1 VRFLQPP
8 ETTDYKDERARSRKR
23 SGKQVAMPVL
33 FPGAPDLRNPAM
45 GNSGAPNIRSAMFTM
60 PIERL
65 TFAQLGLMGLK
76 AAPKPRLAYSLA
88 GRRSA
93 KKELLPIISRF
104 NNFGN
109 LSLDSDGNSG
119 NGYAFVQNAANP
131 SNGQLI
137 SRGDF
142 TALVMHYRLRG
153 ADSVVAFSQ
162 TSVVGYSGE
171 QMANDIAI
179 GWAGSTELNE
189 LFARD
194 RYAFANLSVTIGDL
208 GGESGE
214 GDALRSI
221 ELAGAVWSGVYD
233 MKGNKRQ
240 LIILL
245 SNLSAV
251 EKVIDFPPIGGM
263 PLVVDPA
270 AEDQDNATIGPG
282 AHRLLTFTKSGK
294 QWSLSGDS
302 FIGLDN
308 NRNGVGTGAADP
320 P

>member
-1 VRFLQPP
+1 MS
-8 ETTDYKDERARSRKR
+8 RAN
-23 SGKQVAMPVL
+23 
-33 FPGAPDLRNPAM
+33 D
-45 GNSGAPNIRSAMFTM
+45 
-60 PIERL
+60 
-65 TFAQLGLMGLK
+65 
-76 AAPKPRLAYSLA
+76 
-88 GRRSA
+88 
-93 KKELLPIISRF
+93 
-104 NNFGN
+104 
-109 LSLDSDGNSG
+109 
-119 NGYAFVQNAANP
+119 
-131 SNGQLI
+131 
-137 SRGDF
+137 
-142 TALVMHYRLRG
+142 
-153 ADSVVAFSQ
+153 VVAFSQ

-251 EKVIDFPPIGGM
+251 
-263 PLVVDPA
+263 
-270 AEDQDNATIGPG
+270 
-282 AHRLLTFTKSGK
+282 
-294 QWSLSGDS
+294 
-302 FIGLDN
+302 
-308 NRNGVGTGAADP
+308 
-320 P
+320 